1 MTDQADMQTHTY
13 LTFYLD
19 QDLYGLNIQNV
30 QEVLEYTAITKV
42 PRTAHFMRGV
52 VNVRG
57 HALPVVDLR
66 RKFELP
72 EAEANV
78 DTSIVITE
86 VDIEGE
92 TTTIGALVDG
102 VEEVLDIPPE
112 QIEDPPK
119 LGSQI
124 ASRFIRGIGKLE
136 ERFVIILDIQQVF
149 SMQELSQIES
159 SSGES
164 AQPEAEASS

>member
-1 MTDQADMQTHTY
+1 MTDQGDIQTNTY

-19 QDLYGLNIQNV
+19 QELYGLSIQNV
-30 QEVLEYTAITKV
+30 QEVLEYTPITKV
-42 PRTAHFMRGV
+42 PRTAHFMLGV
-52 VNVRG
+52 INVRG

-66 RKFELP
+66 RKFGLP
-72 EAEANV
+72 EAETNV
-78 DTSIVITE
+78 DTSILITE

-92 TTTIGALVDG
+92 STTIGALVDG
-102 VEEVLDIPPE
+102 VEEVLEIPPE

-136 ERFVIILDIQQVF
+136 ERFVILLEIQQVF
-149 SMQELSQIES
+149 SMQELTQIES
-159 SSGES
+159 GRGDPV
-164 AQPEAEASS
+164 QPEAEASS

>member
-1 MTDQADMQTHTY
+1 MTESSEIQTNTY

-19 QDLYGLNIQNV
+19 QELYGLNIQNV
-30 QEVLEYTAITKV
+30 QEVLEYTSITKV

-72 EAEANV
+72 EAEENV

-86 VDIEGE
+86 VDIDGE
-92 TTTIGALVDG
+92 TTAIGALVDG
-102 VEEVLDIPPE
+102 VEEVLEIPPE

-119 LGSQI
+119 LGSHI

-136 ERFVIILDIQQVF
+136 ERFVILLDIQQVF
-149 SMQELSQIES
+149 SMQELTQIGS
-159 SSGES
+159 SAREAG
-164 AQPEAEASS
+164 QTEAEASS

>member
-1 MTDQADMQTHTY
+1 MTENADIQTNTY

-19 QDLYGLNIQNV
+19 RELYGLNIQNV
-30 QEVLEYTAITKV
+30 QEVLEYTPITKV
-42 PRTAHFMRGV
+42 PRAAHFMLGV
-52 VNVRG
+52 INVRG

-66 RKFELP
+66 RKFGLP
-72 EAEANV
+72 EAETNV

-86 VDIEGE
+86 VDIDGE

-102 VEEVLDIPPE
+102 VEEVLEIPPE

-119 LGSQI
+119 LGGQI

-136 ERFVIILDIQQVF
+136 EHFVIMLDIQQVF
-149 SMQELSQIES
+149 SMQELTQID
-159 SSGES
+159 SGREES